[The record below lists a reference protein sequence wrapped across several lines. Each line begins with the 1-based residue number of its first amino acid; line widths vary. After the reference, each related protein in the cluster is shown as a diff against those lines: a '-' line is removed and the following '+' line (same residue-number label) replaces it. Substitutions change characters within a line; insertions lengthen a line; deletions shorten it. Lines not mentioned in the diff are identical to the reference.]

1 MSCPNKNFLYHV
13 SKLRCVRIR
22 VSVSMLHI
30 NKPILSL
37 CLQDKDT
44 SGFALNISMVLQL
57 KPLIFCTKNNFI
69 KLRTCLYLN

>member
-44 SGFALNISMVLQL
+44 SG
-57 KPLIFCTKNNFI
+57 LICFKYFNGFTAKTFNFLH
-69 KLRTCLYLN
+69 KK